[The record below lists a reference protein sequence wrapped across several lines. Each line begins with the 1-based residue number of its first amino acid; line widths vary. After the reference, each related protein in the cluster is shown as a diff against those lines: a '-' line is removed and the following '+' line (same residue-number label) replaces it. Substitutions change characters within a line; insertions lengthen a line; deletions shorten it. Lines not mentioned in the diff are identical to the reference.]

1 MRIYVCVKQVPDT
14 AANIRIVSDIGYD
27 KEVKYV
33 VNPYDEY
40 GVEEAVTL
48 VEKTGEGEVIAVSV
62 GGETSVNSLKAV
74 MAMGVHRSILVKTDE
89 QLPTSDLIAKALAK
103 AIAQDDQAGQA
114 DLIFMG
120 KQSVDSEG
128 MQTPYRLGAELD
140 LPVVTGVVDFS
151 IQGSMAMVQR
161 EIDGGARESL
171 TVKTPCII
179 GATKGLNE
187 PRFPKLPAILKAKK
201 KEIKLIDISALEIAD
216 DTGFRLKSLEPVAE
230 RSNARILEGSTQE
243 IVDSLVKILREEEKV
258 I

>member
-1 MRIYVCVKQVPDT
+1 MRIYVCVKHVPDT
-14 AANIRIVSDIGYD
+14 AANIKIVSDTGYD

-33 VNPYDEY
+33 PNPYDEY
-40 GVEEAVTL
+40 GVEEAITL
-48 VEKTGEGEVIAVSV
+48 VEKAGQGEIIALCV
-62 GGETSVNSLKAV
+62 GNESSANSLKSV

-89 QLPTSDLIAKALAK
+89 QLLDSARIAKALAK
-103 AIAQDDQAGQA
+103 AIAQDEAP

-128 MQTPYRLGAELD
+128 MQTPYRLGAELG

-151 IQGSMAMVQR
+151 MEGSIAKVQR
-161 EIDGGARESL
+161 EIGGGARETS
-171 TVKTPCII
+171 TIKTPCII

-201 KEIKLIDISALEIAD
+201 KEIKVIDMSTLEIAD
-216 DTGFRLKSLEPVAE
+216 DSQYRLKNLEPVEE